1 MRKGV
6 PMPRKAT
13 FLTIALCAA
22 VAGAEIVPISHVGGE
37 KVKLL
42 PEGQIDVIAL
52 PTGNTNTHG
61 KFPPDVRT
69 FLRNWTLEG
78 PTHHFALGVG
88 HHAAELKKLGRALGI
103 ETVVVTEKE
112 K

>member
-1 MRKGV
+1 M
-6 PMPRKAT
+6 
-13 FLTIALCAA
+13 C
-22 VAGAEIVPISHVGGE
+22 
-37 KVKLL
+37 
-42 PEGQIDVIAL
+42 
-52 PTGNTNTHG
+52 
-61 KFPPDVRT
+61 PPDVRT

-103 ETVVVTEKE
+103 ETVVVTEE